1 MGMYINTAPNP
12 VDKSYEGQDTF
23 NLNKLRD
30 FWSAT
35 HANFQN
41 IQTEIGALRLELNT
55 ARYTNKQLT
64 QLLNWIATTNPQIL
78 HEFQTSAHAFD
89 KLVPRSDGVESG
101 PCASP

>member
-1 MGMYINTAPNP
+1 MYLNSVPNP
-12 VDKSYEGQDTF
+12 AEGHDTF

-35 HANFQN
+35 HTNFQS
-41 IQTEIGALRLELNT
+41 IQSEIGVLRLELST
-55 ARYTNKQLT
+55 ARHVNKELT

-89 KLVPRSDGVESG
+89 KLLPRSDGVESG
-101 PCASP
+101 PYASP